1 MVKNHTNRAREA
13 LERAIEIAHTNMN
26 TSVEPEHLILAI
38 LEEKSIINHILPDE
52 EIGQA
57 KTILNSKI
65 GKFGHTT
72 SPTEPRFSYPLA
84 SVLKKSEDLA
94 IEFVSIPHLILN
106 LLDIPRIAELFKD
119 PSKIKS
125 VLTQEI
131 SQKKYTSAN
140 SDDPEDKMSKFA
152 VEVVELARQN
162 KLDPVIGRDDEI
174 RQIIEI
180 LSKKI
185 KSNAIMVGKPG
196 VGKTAIINGIAQLI
210 AKGECKVLEGFKIY
224 NVDIGAMVA
233 GASHRGDFEERLK
246 GLVKEA
252 ESSKKVILFIDEIH
266 IVLGAGKA
274 DGSLDAAN
282 ILKPGLA
289 DGTLKVIGAT
299 TYDEYRMYV
308 LKDPAFERR
317 FARVNIKEPTV
328 EDTITIL
335 RGLREKL
342 ETHHGVKISDKAL
355 VYSASMGK
363 RYIPNR
369 RLPDLAIDLIDTA
382 CSSAII
388 DLSSEPIAIQQLKN
402 KIWSLE
408 LEKTSIEVDLK
419 RDPTVIEN
427 LKLVERKI
435 EETTN
440 ELKPIED
447 SYNKEKG
454 HLIETRNI
462 KKKLEEAR
470 NKVEQAKRDNDRY
483 LVYDLQTNIIPIYE
497 KQLEQL
503 ATVEIITS
511 QNVAEV
517 LSRLSGV
524 PISKLTIK
532 ESEKLTQMADKIK
545 TRIFGQDE
553 AINAVVDSILTAK
566 VGLNRENKPLGS
578 FLFLGPTGVGK
589 TELSKVICEELN
601 GTCENMVILDMSDY
615 VSEMSINK
623 LIGAPAGYVGCEE
636 GGTLTEPIKEM
647 PYNVVL
653 LDEVDLAH
661 RSNLNLLY
669 QLLDEGRVTDGRG
682 VKVSFRNT
690 VVIMT
695 SNLGQQFITSGYID
709 RKKIEDLA
717 ISRFGQ
723 PLVNRI
729 DNVVIFN
736 HLSETALREIFN
748 KDIKDLNMKLRD
760 KNMRF
765 SVSDAVVQYAVISA
779 INSNFGARMIKR
791 WIKDNFINVITKIIL
806 SRKDES
812 PIDVMCFL
820 NEEGHAGT
828 VYENYTFVINNMR

>member
-1 MVKNHTNRAREA
+1 MTTKKYTDRTRKAI
-13 LERAIEIAHTNMN
+13 ERAIQIAQVNMN
-26 TSVEPEHLILAI
+26 TTVEPEHLLLAI
-38 LEEKSIINHILPDE
+38 LEDKSILNKLLSADEINSITSNLNNKIAGLGRVSSITEPQLSYTL
-52 EIGQA
+52 G
-57 KTILNSKI
+57 TILKKAESTSMEYISIPIILVNLLSSSKI
-65 GKFGHTT
+65 
-72 SPTEPRFSYPLA
+72 SS
-84 SVLKKSEDLA
+84 
-94 IEFVSIPHLILN
+94 
-106 LLDIPRIAELFKD
+106 LFKNPD
-119 PSKIKS
+119 KLKS
-125 VLTQEI
+125 DIEKEASNTIFE
-131 SQKKYTSAN
+131 SSN
-140 SDDPEDKMSKFA
+140 SDDPEDKMAKFA

-162 KLDPVIGRDDEI
+162 KLDPVVGRDDEI

-180 LSKKI
+180 LSKKT

-224 NVDIGAMVA
+224 NVDVGAMVA
-233 GASHRGDFEERLK
+233 GASHRGEFEERLK

-252 ESSKKVILFIDEIH
+252 ESSKKIILFIDEIH

-274 DGSLDAAN
+274 EGSLDAAN

-308 LKDPAFERR
+308 SKDPAFERR
-317 FARVNIKEPTV
+317 FAKVNIREPSV

-335 RGLREKL
+335 RGLRERL
-342 ETHHGVKISDKAL
+342 EAHHGVKISDKAL

-388 DLSSEPIAIQQLKN
+388 NLNSEPIEIQQIRN

-419 RDPTVIEN
+419 RDPSVIDS
-427 LKLVERKI
+427 LKAVEKKI
-435 EETTN
+435 EEAKN

-447 SYNKEKG
+447 EYNKEKG
-454 HLIETRNI
+454 YLIEARNLR
-462 KKKLEEAR
+462 KKLEEAK
-470 NKVEQAKRDNDRY
+470 NKMEQAKRENNRY
-483 LVYDLQTNIIPIYE
+483 LVYDLQTNIIPVYE

-503 ATVEIITS
+503 SNVEVIYP
-511 QNVAEV
+511 QHVAEV
-517 LSRLSGV
+517 LSRLSGI
-524 PISKLTIK
+524 PMSRLTTK
-532 ESEKLTQMADKIK
+532 ENEKLISMSNKIK
-545 TRIFGQDE
+545 KRIYGQNE
-553 AINAVVDSILTAK
+553 AIDTVVDSILSAK

-589 TELSKVICEELN
+589 TELAKAICEELN
-601 GTCENMVILDMSDY
+601 DTCENMVILDMSDY

-661 RSNLNLLY
+661 QSNLNVLY

-690 VVIMT
+690 VIIMT
-695 SNLGQQFITSGYID
+695 SNLGQQFITHDFID

-717 ISRFGQ
+717 ITRFGQ
-723 PLVNRI
+723 PLINRI
-729 DNVVIFN
+729 DNIVVFN
-736 HLSETALREIFN
+736 HLNELALSEIF
-748 KDIKDLNMKLRD
+748 KKDLRDLNKKLHE
-760 KNMRF
+760 KNVDF
-765 SVSDAVVQYAVISA
+765 SVSDAVIGHAVMNCL
-779 INSNFGARMIKR
+779 NSNFGARIIKR
-791 WIKDNFINVITKIIL
+791 YVKDHFINPITKIIL
-806 SRKDES
+806 SRKDEGF
-812 PIDVMCFL
+812 IKIQCYL
-820 NEEGHAGT
+820 NVEGVEGIEYGEH
-828 VYENYTFVINNMR
+828 VFVIE